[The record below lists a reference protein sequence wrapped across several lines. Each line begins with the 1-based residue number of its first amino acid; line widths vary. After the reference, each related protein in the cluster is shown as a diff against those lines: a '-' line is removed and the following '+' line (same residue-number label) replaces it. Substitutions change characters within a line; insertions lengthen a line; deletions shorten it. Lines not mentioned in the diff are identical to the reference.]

1 MNMKQ
6 HLFSTVFALS
16 FAAATSMAQRYDIT
30 LGNILFSQNGDNLE
44 VTQNDHTDTYVFN
57 NGTFSNILIYGNST
71 VTENIILVNTPWTSS
86 GYETLITL
94 SNVLIQSSANA
105 PISLIY
111 QSSVRLF
118 LAAGTS
124 NELTSTA
131 AGYPGIKASD
141 DNGIAKL
148 RILGS
153 GTLVANGGESSAG
166 IGGDFYGACGDI
178 TIEGQATVIAT
189 GGMGG
194 AGIGGGEANT
204 YLEYTTGGGGLI
216 TITSN
221 ATVVAIGGNGG
232 QNSFGDTLGGAA
244 GIGGG
249 GPSTY
254 SEYIGGAGGTLT
266 FSGTAR
272 VTALAG
278 ELASA
283 IGGGEA
289 ALFGGTL
296 SIDPTTKVVAFSDG
310 TRDAID
316 DDDAVVTGNGYV
328 MQLDYYNPK
337 TAGTTNTVLRSG
349 SVVTNIVATVDYQ
362 SIALSL
368 TAANTYRVR
377 CNNIPQESL
386 GDTKFAVLQ
395 TGLKVFTSVADT
407 NSLLFTTSTPVE
419 VPYEWLA
426 EYYPSTPE
434 NEYEELANSDG
445 ANSFAVWESYVAGLV
460 PTNAAST
467 FTASITFT
475 NQTPYIAWSP
485 NYPDRVYT
493 VRGKGQLTD
502 SSWGPTNSASR
513 FFNVNVEKP

>member
-1 MNMKQ
+1 MNLKQ
-6 HLFSTVFALS
+6 HLFSTVFVLL

-30 LGNILFSQNGDNLE
+30 LGNLLFSQNGDDLE
-44 VTQNDHTDTYVFN
+44 VTQNEHTDTYVFN
-57 NGTFSNILIYGNST
+57 NGSFSNILICGNSA
-71 VTENIILVNTPWTSS
+71 VTENVILINTPWTSS

-105 PISLIY
+105 PMTLIY

-124 NELTSTA
+124 NELTTTA
-131 AGYPGIKASD
+131 AGYPGIKVSD

-166 IGGDFYGACGDI
+166 IGGDFYGACGEV
-178 TIEGQATVIAT
+178 TIEGRATVIAT

-194 AGIGGGEANT
+194 AGIGGGEAT
-204 YLEYTTGGGGLI
+204 DGGLI
-216 TITSN
+216 TISSN
-221 ATVVAIGGNGG
+221 AVVIAKGGNGG
-232 QNSFGDTLGGAA
+232 TSVWLDTLGGAA

-249 GPSTY
+249 GSSSY
-254 SEYIGGAGGTLT
+254 SDYVGGAGGTIT

-272 VTALAG
+272 VTAQAG
-278 ELASA
+278 EKAA
-283 IGGGEA
+283 GIGGGEEGD
-289 ALFGGTL
+289 GGII
-296 SIDPTTKVVAFSDG
+296 SISPSTKVAAFSDG
-310 TRDAID
+310 TLPAIHDAD
-316 DDDAVVTGNGYV
+316 STVTGDGYV
-328 MQLDYYNPK
+328 IQLNYYNPK

-349 SVVTNIVATVDYQ
+349 SVVTNVVATVDYQ

-377 CNNIPQESL
+377 CNNIPQESH
-386 GDTKFAVLQ
+386 GDTKFPVLE
-395 TGLKVFTSVADT
+395 TGLNVFTAVADT

-467 FTASITFT
+467 FTASISLT
-475 NQTPYIAWSP
+475 NQTPYISWSP

-493 VRGKGQLTD
+493 VQGKGQLTD
-502 SSWGPTNSASR
+502 SDWGPTNSASR